1 MQEVI
6 GFFREF
12 HECGSFER
20 SLNATI
26 LVLILKRKD
35 GQRTFSL
42 LGGLYKWLAM
52 VLANRL
58 KKMMGSIVSI
68 SQNAFVERRQIL
80 DVVLIAN
87 ETIDSRL
94 KNGLIGL
101 CPCLIGLI
109 S

>member
-12 HECGSFER
+12 HEYGSLER
-20 SLNATI
+20 SLNVTV

-52 VLANRL
+52 VLGNRL
-58 KKMMGSIVSI
+58 KKGMGSIVSI
-68 SQNAFVERRQIL
+68 SQNAFVER
-80 DVVLIAN
+80 
-87 ETIDSRL
+87 
-94 KNGLIGL
+94 
-101 CPCLIGLI
+101 
-109 S
+109 